1 MIRIK
6 LAAAMVAMIALAPLG
21 VHAQE
26 ALKLTLTGGSP
37 SGLWSMLG
45 SAVDSAVRAEVP
57 DSVVTYQTSGGGLAN
72 VALVSRGQAELG
84 IMHNIELKVAAEG
97 GKPFQ
102 KPVENLRALA
112 VLYDW
117 APMQLVMTR
126 AFAEQHGIETIGDIV
141 AKKAPVRFAVNQKG
155 NMVEAVNRAIFEAY
169 GATWEDVE
177 AWGGQIIYAPG
188 GEMNNLFNDRRID
201 LAGNG
206 VFVPDRRFV
215 EASRNQD
222 MMMLPLDEDVI
233 NEVAT
238 KTGADPYVVP
248 AGSYDWQENDVP
260 TVALSAVLVASA
272 EMSEEVAYQ
281 ITKALVNEID
291 KVRGVHKAMSGL
303 TPKLMP
309 SLSLIP
315 YHPGALRA
323 YREAGLVK

>member
-1 MIRIK
+1 MRIK
-6 LAAAMVAMIALAPLG
+6 LIAALAAMVVLAPLSG
-21 VHAQE
+21 HAQD

-37 SGLWSMLG
+37 AGLWSMLG
-45 SAVDSAVRAEVP
+45 AAVDSAVRTEVP
-57 DSVVTYQTSGGGLAN
+57 DSVITYQTSGGGLAN
-72 VALVSRGQAELG
+72 VAIVSNGQAELG
-84 IMHNIELKVAAEG
+84 IMHNIELKAAVEG
-97 GKPFQ
+97 EAPFRE
-102 KPVENLRALA
+102 PVKNLRALA

-117 APMQLVMTR
+117 APMQLVITR
-126 AFAEQHGIETIGDIV
+126 SFAERYGIKTVGDIID
-141 AKKAPVRFAVNQKG
+141 KKAPVRFAVNQRG

-169 GATWEDVE
+169 GATWEDIE

-201 LAGNG
+201 MGGNG

-222 MMMLPLDEDVI
+222 MMLLPLDEKVI
-233 NEVAT
+233 QEVAA
-238 KTGADPYVVP
+238 KTGADPYVIA
-248 AGSYDWQENDVP
+248 AGGYDWQDKSIP
-260 TVALSAVLVASA
+260 TVALSAALVASA
-272 EMSEEVAYQ
+272 DMSEETAYQ

-291 KVRGVHKAMSGL
+291 QVRGVHKAMSNL

-323 YREAGLVK
+323 YREAGLAE